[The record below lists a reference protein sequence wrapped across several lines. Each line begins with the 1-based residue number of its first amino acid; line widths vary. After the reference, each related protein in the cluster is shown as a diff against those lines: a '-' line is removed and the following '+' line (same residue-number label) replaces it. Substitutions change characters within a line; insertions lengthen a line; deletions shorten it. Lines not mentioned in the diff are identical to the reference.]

1 MYHVS
6 YIMHHVHQSML
17 FFALKEEKRHVS
29 TQYPNDNYPQNPGL
43 PNNQGQN
50 PQYPPGYGQPYPPT
64 QYEQPG
70 SYPPPPQYQQP
81 GYSAYTVPATSPD
94 KGMGFA
100 IAGLV
105 LGIIAIIS
113 SWYPVC
119 GLPIPIVGIVMS
131 ALGRRSVSY
140 RTMATVGLVL
150 SIIAIAISIL
160 TTAFVI
166 IALIVS
172 STHP

>member
-1 MYHVS
+1 M
-6 YIMHHVHQSML
+6 
-17 FFALKEEKRHVS
+17 S
-29 TQYPNDNYPQNPGL
+29 TQYPDDNYPQNSGL

-50 PQYPPGYGQPYPPT
+50 PPYPPGYAQSYPPT

-70 SYPPPPQYQQP
+70 SSYPPPPQYQQAGMYP
-81 GYSAYTVPATSPD
+81 PPAGYSVYAAQVTSPD
-94 KGMGFA
+94 KRMGFA

-119 GLPIPIVGIVMS
+119 GMPIPIVGIVMS

-160 TTAFVI
+160 TTALVI
-166 IALIVS
+166 IAAIAS

>member
-1 MYHVS
+1 M
-6 YIMHHVHQSML
+6 
-17 FFALKEEKRHVS
+17 S
-29 TQYPNDNYPQNPGL
+29 TQYPDDNYPQDSGL

-50 PQYPPGYGQPYPPT
+50 PPYPPGYAQPYPPT

-70 SYPPPPQYQQP
+70 SSYPLPPQYQQPGSYPPPPQYQQAGMYP
-81 GYSAYTVPATSPD
+81 PPAGYSAYVVPAMPPD

-100 IAGLV
+100 ITGLV
-105 LGIIAIIS
+105 LGIIAIVS
-113 SWYPVC
+113 SWYPFL

-140 RTMATVGLVL
+140 RTMATAGLVL
-150 SIIAIAISIL
+150 SIIAIVIGVL
-160 TTAFVI
+160 TTALVI
-166 IALIVS
+166 IAVATH

>member
-1 MYHVS
+1 M
-6 YIMHHVHQSML
+6 
-17 FFALKEEKRHVS
+17 S
-29 TQYPNDNYPQNPGL
+29 TQYPDDNYPQNSGL

-50 PQYPPGYGQPYPPT
+50 PPYPPGYAQSYPPT

-70 SYPPPPQYQQP
+70 SSYPPPPQYQQAGMYP
-81 GYSAYTVPATSPD
+81 PPAGYSAYAVPATSPD

-113 SWYPVC
+113 SWYPVF

-140 RTMATVGLVL
+140 RRMATAGLVL
-150 SIIAIAISIL
+150 SIIAIAIGIL
-160 TTAFVI
+160 TTALVI
-166 IALIVS
+166 IAAIVRS
-172 STHP
+172 NHP

>member
-1 MYHVS
+1 M
-6 YIMHHVHQSML
+6 
-17 FFALKEEKRHVS
+17 S
-29 TQYPNDNYPQNPGL
+29 TQYPDDNYPQNSGL

-50 PQYPPGYGQPYPPT
+50 LPYPPGYAQPYPPT

-70 SYPPPPQYQQP
+70 SYPPPPQYQQAGMYP
-81 GYSAYTVPATSPD
+81 PAAGYSAYAVPATSPD
-94 KGMGFA
+94 QGMGFA

-113 SWYPVC
+113 SWYPVL

-150 SIIAIAISIL
+150 SIIAIAIGIL
-160 TTAFVI
+160 TTALVI
-166 IALIVS
+166 IAGIAR

>member
-1 MYHVS
+1 M
-6 YIMHHVHQSML
+6 
-17 FFALKEEKRHVS
+17 S
-29 TQYPNDNYPQNPGL
+29 TQYPDDNYPQNSDL

-50 PQYPPGYGQPYPPT
+50 PPYPPDYAQPYPPT

-70 SYPPPPQYQQP
+70 SYPPPPQYQQAGMYP
-81 GYSAYTVPATSPD
+81 PPAGYSAYVVPAMPPD

-100 IAGLV
+100 VTGLV
-105 LGIIAIIS
+105 LGIIAIVS
-113 SWYPVC
+113 SWYPFL

-140 RTMATVGLVL
+140 RTMATAGLVL
-150 SIIAIAISIL
+150 SIIAIVIGVL
-160 TTAFVI
+160 TTALVI
-166 IALIVS
+166 IAVATH